1 MIYDEAMRAAL
12 HGGRE
17 PKKQPR
23 SFNRAARR
31 ALGLYTRR
39 FKADRRAPKAVPHPM
54 AGRPVRRSVV
64 IEL

>member
-1 MIYDEAMRAAL
+1 MIYNEAIEAAL
-12 HGGRE
+12 HGGRK
-17 PKKQPR
+17 PKKSPR

-39 FKADRRAPKAVPHPM
+39 FKADRRAPKAIAHPM

-64 IEL
+64 IGL